1 MGVHVHLGS
10 TIKDVS
16 IFSDLHR
23 HVKQVTN
30 TLQCYISLILGQE
43 KMTIP
48 SAITQF
54 EKCTHCVA
62 GVGEEPRAVHAR
74 QDHQPRRRPWHWLH
88 PQRSG
93 AQVIHILMPFPQK
106 WILAPKCPKQ
116 SSRPCGLTSRRARV
130 AGWSKCTTKFDKIT
144 YWGKLFFSYPIIH
157 MMVFADSAQTEYCS
171 TFHCSC
177 VRPCVRVSQ
186 AWHLTFLT
194 YIKA

>member
-1 MGVHVHLGS
+1 
-10 TIKDVS
+10 
-16 IFSDLHR
+16 
-23 HVKQVTN
+23 
-30 TLQCYISLILGQE
+30 
-43 KMTIP
+43 MTIP

-106 WILAPKCPKQ
+106 WILAPLCPKQ
-116 SSRPCGLTSRRARV
+116 SSRPCCLTSRRARV

-144 YWGKLFFSYPIIH
+144 YWGKLFLSYPINH
-157 MMVFADSAQTEYCS
+157 MMVPFVSFLLRWWLSPVVPFWPLLVCSSPEWSAGDWRRIG
-171 TFHCSC
+171 
-177 VRPCVRVSQ
+177 VRCGG
-186 AWHLTFLT
+186 L
-194 YIKA
+194 